1 MKLPFLSAKAE
12 QTINKVVDI
21 AGEKLQKTMSNAT
34 EDKLQTA
41 AILLPIAATAFLIYS
56 GTRSSNKPD
65 IPIPYKVVIN
75 NYYYCTGKGQ

>member
-41 AILLPIAATAFLIYS
+41 AILLPIAATAFLIFS
-56 GTRSSNKPD
+56 GTKSSSKPD
-65 IPIPYKVVIN
+65 VPYKVVIN
-75 NYYYCTGKGQ
+75 NYYYYAGKGQ